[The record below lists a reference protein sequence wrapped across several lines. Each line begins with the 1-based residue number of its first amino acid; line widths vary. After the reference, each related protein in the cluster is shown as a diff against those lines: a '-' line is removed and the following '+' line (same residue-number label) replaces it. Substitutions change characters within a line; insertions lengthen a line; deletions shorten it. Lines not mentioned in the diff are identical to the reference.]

1 MILAHSVPPPMPK
14 SVWPALAI
22 LTFLYQI
29 RNCLEISVK
38 NPHLTW
44 LGSIQRCGGF
54 SRYRLIGLWLVVVSW
69 EPWNLVIFIRL
80 NILVLVLISN
90 MSIFHILGISNIKT
104 CVVIGLDRNS
114 KWRQTNFNFKTS
126 LDIGIE
132 MNLKSRQV
140 LVLALSKIR
149 DLAELWLR
157 CNLDVT

>member
-14 SVWPALAI
+14 SVWPALAS

-44 LGSIQRCGGF
+44 LGSIQRCGWF

-90 MSIFHILGISNIKT
+90 MSIIHILGISNIKT

-126 LDIGIE
+126 L
-132 MNLKSRQV
+132 V
-140 LVLALSKIR
+140 LVKVGRFIYDAFTRLIFSLIP
-149 DLAELWLR
+149 LI
-157 CNLDVT
+157 